1 MAIPE
6 NIVIKD
12 KSLPDAPGVYLYY
25 GKGKKLLYIG
35 KATSIKKRVSSYFS
49 KKYQK
54 ADDTYSQR
62 IGMMVSEIVR
72 IDYIETPTVIE
83 ALVLEANL
91 IRSRRPYYNV
101 QLMDD
106 KSFLYLVFTNED
118 FPKPLYVRGLDLS
131 RKGID
136 PFSKTKTK
144 EYIAIYGPFTS
155 PHALRQSMELLR
167 RIFPWSKCDPPKEG
181 KKQRA
186 CFDAHIRKCP
196 GVCTGIISKRD
207 YRKSIR
213 SLMQFFSGKK
223 RSIVS
228 KLKREMLKASA
239 KLEFEKA
246 GKIKRQIKWL
256 EHIQDIAVVTKDFSP
271 LPYEHP
277 DKEYINALGRV
288 EAYDISNISGTSA
301 TGSMVVFIKGR
312 AKKSEYRKF
321 KIKTVKGQNDVAMM
335 KEVVSRRLKR
345 AERFPNAWPLPDIF
359 VIDGGK
365 PQVNVVEKLLKEFGV
380 VVPVVGLA
388 KGPDRKQ
395 DELIF
400 DKTNSELSRVVYAH
414 KETFQKAR
422 DEAHRFA
429 VKYHKKVRSKR

>member
-1 MAIPE
+1 MPIPE
-6 NIVIKD
+6 HIVIKN
-12 KSLPDAPGVYLYY
+12 KSLPDTPGVYLYY
-25 GKGKKLLYIG
+25 DKSDKLLYIG
-35 KATSIKKRVSSYFS
+35 KATSLRKRVSSYFS

-54 ADDTYSQR
+54 ADDTYAQR

-101 QLMDD
+101 RLMDD

-136 PFSKTKTK
+136 PFTKTKTK
-144 EYIAIYGPFTS
+144 EYLAIYGPFTS
-155 PHALRQSMELLR
+155 PHALKKSMELLR
-167 RIFPWSKCDPPKEG
+167 RIFPWSVCSLPKEG
-181 KKQRA
+181 KRIRP

-196 GVCTGIISKRD
+196 GVCMGAISKRD

-213 SLMQFFSGKK
+213 SLMQFFDGKK
-223 RSIVS
+223 RSIVT
-228 KLKREMLKASA
+228 KLKREMNAASD

-246 GKIKRQIKWL
+246 GKIKRQIRWL

-277 DKEYINALGRV
+277 DGDYIDALGRI
-288 EAYDISNISGTSA
+288 EAYDVSNISGTSA

-312 AKKSEYRKF
+312 AMKSEYRKF
-321 KIKTVKGQNDVAMM
+321 KIKTVDGPNDVAMM
-335 KEVVSRRLKR
+335 KEVISRRIAR
-345 AERFPNAWPLPDIF
+345 AKRFPNAWPLPDMF

-365 PQVNVVEKLLKEFGV
+365 PQVNVVARLLEDAGIN
-380 VVPVVGLA
+380 VPVVGLA

-400 DKTNSELSRVVYAH
+400 DKSNRDLARVVYAH

-429 VKYHKKVRSKR
+429 VKYHRKLRSKR